1 MDISTKLILLGNS
14 FLVVLIENKLNCKI
28 NIYKIIE
35 NDKLKILRIKIKSLM
50 IAKMKMNI
58 IRKVKMYQ
66 IFIIKYINEYKKL

>member
-58 IRKVKMYQ
+58 IRKVIY
-66 IFIIKYINEYKKL
+66 EL